1 MLAFLSHNYAD
12 KTHIDK
18 LKKIFLSIDLNFDGK
33 ISKEELSY
41 AYHINKMSLTKE
53 QIENIIKS
61 IDFDNNGYIEYE
73 EFIRAAIPK
82 EHLFTEAN
90 LKTAFDLFDLDGNGA
105 ISPSEVKEILGM
117 DSNVD
122 EKVLKEL
129 LNEIVKSGNEE
140 ITFEQFKDI
149 MTSFQTK

>member
-1 MLAFLSHNYAD
+1 
-12 KTHIDK
+12 
-18 LKKIFLSIDLNFDGK
+18 
-33 ISKEELSY
+33 
-41 AYHINKMSLTKE
+41 MSLTKE